1 MKEMRSDLIV
11 SSIEGPEGRVFI
23 PAPKIPRSFPIRVG
37 SEQGFEYEICSE
49 SPEIDPQSI
58 LLGCRTTFGYPGTS
72 HIAELVYRETPIYR
86 FESPGHWGDM
96 GTILLVDDNPLRAA
110 MRKSLLE
117 GKAPEVVRARDASEA
132 LCMVESPEFSQG
144 LALVITG
151 HVMSGISGP
160 EFVEEFRSRMPEVPV
175 LVLTTVLDAEQEY
188 KGISQVFVSRTI
200 GGEELRSLVSRLVG
214 VAQRQTA

>member
-1 MKEMRSDLIV
+1 
-11 SSIEGPEGRVFI
+11 
-23 PAPKIPRSFPIRVG
+23 
-37 SEQGFEYEICSE
+37 
-49 SPEIDPQSI
+49 
-58 LLGCRTTFGYPGTS
+58 
-72 HIAELVYRETPIYR
+72 
-86 FESPGHWGDM
+86 
-96 GTILLVDDNPLRAA
+96 
-110 MRKSLLE
+110 
-117 GKAPEVVRARDASEA
+117 
-132 LCMVESPEFSQG
+132 
-144 LALVITG
+144 VITG